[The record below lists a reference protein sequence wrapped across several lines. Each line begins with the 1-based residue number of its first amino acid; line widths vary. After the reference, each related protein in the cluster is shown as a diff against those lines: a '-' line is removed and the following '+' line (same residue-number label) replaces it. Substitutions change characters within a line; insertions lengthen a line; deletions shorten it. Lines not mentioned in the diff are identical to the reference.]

1 MASCNFEKYKSPQDV
16 KSKFRHCDYDTR
28 KEIEHRNKHI
38 NKSLTDENMQ
48 IANRDYKTVCELYD
62 KKIKMLDNQPGANK
76 RKDRV
81 TAVGIEVP
89 CPKGLQEDFE
99 VEWLNKVGEILR
111 GHYGAD
117 NVLQSYYH
125 FDEKHSYINAET
137 KEECMSRTHGHFF
150 MTPVVNG
157 KLCAKEF
164 TSRKNI
170 MAVNNK
176 IQEMTM
182 RDYGIQFMDGSK
194 KKSRKSMEELKNESD
209 VEALKLDLEAQYQ
222 AKMDKLSMDN
232 ENALKTQITS
242 LERHY
247 KAKEEEL
254 EREYQN
260 KHDEIGDL
268 LWELRDIKDVNLQK
282 RRLAV
287 KTRYEDILQK
297 ELSQGPE
304 F

>member
-1 MASCNFEKYKSPQDV
+1 MIINTRARYSCLCINTVTKCTSWL
-16 KSKFRHCDYDTR
+16 SK
-28 KEIEHRNKHI
+28 K
-38 NKSLTDENMQ
+38 
-48 IANRDYKTVCELYD
+48 
-62 KKIKMLDNQPGANK
+62 
-76 RKDRV
+76 
-81 TAVGIEVP
+81 
-89 CPKGLQEDFE
+89 
-99 VEWLNKVGEILR
+99 GEI
-111 GHYGAD
+111 A
-117 NVLQSYYH
+117 
-125 FDEKHSYINAET
+125 
-137 KEECMSRTHGHFF
+137 
-150 MTPVVNG
+150 
-157 KLCAKEF
+157 
-164 TSRKNI
+164 
-170 MAVNNK
+170 
-176 IQEMTM
+176 
-182 RDYGIQFMDGSK
+182 RDYGIAFMDGTK
-194 KKSRKSMEELKNESD
+194 KKSKKTMEQLYQESD

-232 ENALKTQITS
+232 EEALKTQITS

-287 KTRYEDILQK
+287 KTRHEDILQK